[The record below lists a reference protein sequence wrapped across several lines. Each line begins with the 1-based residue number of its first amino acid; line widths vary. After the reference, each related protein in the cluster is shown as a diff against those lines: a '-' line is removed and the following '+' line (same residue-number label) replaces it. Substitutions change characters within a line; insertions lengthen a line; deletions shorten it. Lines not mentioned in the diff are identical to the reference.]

1 MAPIVGNVCMDMI
14 MVNVSDIDCDEG
26 DEVIIFGAH
35 PSAMDFAKTAN
46 TISYEIITAIS
57 QRIKRVIIK

>member
-1 MAPIVGNVCMDMI
+1 MDMI
-14 MVNVSDIDCDEG
+14 MVNVTDIDCVEG
-26 DEVIIFGAH
+26 DEVVVFGAH
-35 PSAMDFAKTAN
+35 SSAVEFAKTVN